1 MSKEVFQGL
10 YLSLHLFLSLG
21 IVGNMELG
29 VQTPIYIWILYSI
42 TSFFVIGKII
52 YWHIKE

>member
-1 MSKEVFQGL
+1 MSKTVFQGL
-10 YLSLHLFLSLG
+10 YLTLHLFLSLG

-29 VQTPIYIWILYSI
+29 IQTLLYIWIMYSI

>member
-1 MSKEVFQGL
+1 MSSLNFQAL
-10 YLSLHLFLSLG
+10 YLALHLFLSLG

-29 VQTPIYIWILYSI
+29 VQTPLYIWILYSI

-52 YWHIKE
+52 YWHIKK